1 METHIGLWQCGGGL
15 DGPCA
20 AAEEVR
26 KVFVLAARCRG
37 PMGDGGLESAGKA
50 VVASVMVGAEVV
62 LSKRFS
68 DI

>member
-1 METHIGLWQCGGGL
+1 MSDDGAICVVTSLEAPLLETHIGLWQCGGGL

-37 PMGDGGLESAGKA
+37 PMGAGGLELAGK
-50 VVASVMVGAEVV
+50 VQW
-62 LSKRFS
+62 
-68 DI
+68 